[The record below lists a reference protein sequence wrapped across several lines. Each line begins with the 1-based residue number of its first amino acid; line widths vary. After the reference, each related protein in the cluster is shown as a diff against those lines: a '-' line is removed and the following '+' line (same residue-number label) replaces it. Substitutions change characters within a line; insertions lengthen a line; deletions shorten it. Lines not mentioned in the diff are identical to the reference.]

1 MLCLATIPTIGDAL
15 EALKDLTSD
24 VTEALKEISDL
35 SAELASK
42 DQIAVADIQEVG
54 SLNPPNH
61 PISAHILLQMI
72 TSSDVNL
79 LENLDIAKMRSLMSR
94 ELEAKR
100 NSAKESV
107 TVLLSMA
114 YFVINL

>member
-1 MLCLATIPTIGDAL
+1 
-15 EALKDLTSD
+15 
-24 VTEALKEISDL
+24 
-35 SAELASK
+35 
-42 DQIAVADIQEVG
+42 
-54 SLNPPNH
+54 
-61 PISAHILLQMI
+61 MI

-100 NSAKESV
+100 NSAKENI
-107 TVLLSMA
+107 TVLLSMT